1 MLPGGINPDHSG
13 YPLTRKS
20 SFTGQPVMIN
30 LKQLQAFVWVA
41 DLQSFRRA
49 AERLNTTQPNISAR
63 IAALENELNVVL
75 MERDAGSV
83 RLTTKGA
90 EMLSHARTVLRAC
103 DELVNASGNAALND
117 GILKIGVTEIIV
129 NSWLREFLNVLK
141 QAHPNISVE
150 LTVDVSVN
158 LTKELLARTIDLAFQ
173 NGPFDPQTTGY
184 EDLGTYPL
192 VWVASPELGVP
203 DSQPLTVQEMGQFPI
218 LTHARGT
225 QPFTQV
231 AQHFGASRIRDVR
244 IVPSSSLAACL
255 HMTIDAMG
263 IASLPMAMVHR
274 ELASGRLRQLDYAW
288 SPQALHFLARYDE
301 QRSPEFVRQAA
312 LLAKS
317 VAAGFRAGGK

>member
-1 MLPGGINPDHSG
+1 
-13 YPLTRKS
+13 
-20 SFTGQPVMIN
+20 MIN

-41 DLQSFRRA
+41 DLQSFRQA
-49 AERLNTTQPNISAR
+49 AQRLNTTQPNISAR
-63 IAALENELNVVL
+63 IASLESELNVVL

-83 RLTTKGA
+83 RLTTKGI
-90 EMLSHARTVLRAC
+90 EMLSHARDVLRAC
-103 DELVNASGNAALND
+103 DELVNASSNAKLTD

-141 QAHPNISVE
+141 QAYPNISVE
-150 LTVDVSVN
+150 LNVDVSAN
-158 LTKELLARTIDLAFQ
+158 LTKELFARTIDLAFQ
-173 NGPFDPQTTGY
+173 NGPFDPQTSGH

-203 DSQPLTVQEMGQFPI
+203 DDQPLTVQEMAQFPI

-225 QPFTQV
+225 QPFIQV
-231 AQHFGASRIRDVR
+231 AQHFGASRKRNVR

-274 ELASGRLRQLDYAW
+274 ELASGQLHQINYAW
-288 SPQALHFLARYDE
+288 APEDLHFLARYD
-301 QRSPEFVRQAA
+301 QRKSPDFVRQAA
-312 LLAKS
+312 LIAKR
-317 VAAGFRAGGK
+317 VAAGFTAGKE